1 MKINEIISENYKDPA
16 PTPVAAPKPAP
27 MRPIT
32 TPAAALGA
40 KTGPGTDRDY
50 NIHGNFDIAQ
60 DLKPAWAKDLQT
72 GITRTPHPR
81 KYGDTFQTSAYNKR
95 EDELAAAD
103 DEWNNGSPTNYVV
116 KDKIGTVTG
125 DGRDELNQDTV
136 SYGVDPTTGMR
147 QVTTTVSRDRN
158 GVPYEQTQR
167 DYYPDPARKPGQ
179 S

>member
-1 MKINEIISENYKDPA
+1 MKVNEIINYKDPGRLQGIDSRNKYDSTSSGA
-16 PTPVAAPKPAP
+16 VAAF
-27 MRPIT
+27 
-32 TPAAALGA
+32 GA
-40 KTGPGTDRDY
+40 KAGPGTDRDY

-103 DEWNNGSPTNYVV
+103 DEWNKVGSSPKNYVV
-116 KDKIGTVTG
+116 KDKRATVTRNAT
-125 DGRDELNQDTV
+125 DDLDQDTV

-147 QVTTTVSRDRN
+147 QVTTTVNRDRN
-158 GVPYEQTQR
+158 GVPYEKTQR
-167 DYYPDPARKPGQ
+167 DYYPARKPGQ